1 MVKIIYDDLLGVYFD
16 EEGNEVK
23 GIPVVNIKDNGK
35 SFGKYFEYEKLI
47 TEEQKNEN
55 S

>member
-1 MVKIIYDDLLGVYFD
+1 MAKIIYDDLLDMYFD
-16 EEGNEVK
+16 EEGNEVNGK
-23 GIPVVNIKDNGK
+23 PVVNINNKGK